1 MSTKDE
7 EKWLRMVLEGRVK
20 PEDAEWRK
28 IWRERDFAE
37 VRRVLLEVGM
47 MGREEVE
54 FDKEKMWRVLESY
67 RRKGGERR
75 RIAGAWRW
83 VAVFLLPL
91 LLGGTIWIVL
101 GDKQERPVVAEAVL
115 EAGRSQAVLILAK
128 GERIDLTSGRT
139 DSLPGQVGVHV
150 LRDSARSVVY
160 ERREEQAGNPEYN
173 TLVVPRQGE
182 FQVVLA
188 DGSKVYLNSESEIRY
203 PTFFAGGERRVYLK
217 GEAFFEVTSDTSR
230 PFIVNV
236 GEMDVRVLGT
246 RFNVNAY
253 VPERA
258 IRTTL
263 VSGKVRVSDREDKAA
278 VVLEPGQQAVWKK
291 NGLTMRE
298 VDALA
303 VSAWVDGKFYFE
315 EGATLEEISEQLR
328 RWYDID
334 FFFASER
341 VKHFVFAGV
350 IKKEYTANEIFS
362 IIEKTT
368 GVKFT
373 VNGRVVTVSEVI
385 KMKN

>member
-315 EGATLEEISEQLR
+315 EGMTLEEITEQLQ

-341 VKHFVFAGV
+341 VKHFVFAGM
-350 IKKEYTANEIFS
+350 IKKEYAANEIFS
-362 IIEKTT
+362 IIEKAAR
-368 GVKFT
+368 VKFT
-373 VNGRVVTVSEVI
+373 VNGRTVTVSEL
-385 KMKN
+385 KR